1 MDTAL
6 SFRVLGPLE
15 VLVGEQRV
23 SIGGSRQR
31 IILAALILR
40 AGRVVPV
47 DLLATAI
54 WGERPPPTARSQVV
68 ICVSG
73 LRRAFLEAGAPANL
87 LGTSSPGYVLQ
98 ADPSQVDVL
107 LAERLVSQARSAE
120 GAGDLAGA
128 ARLFAEACGLWRGP
142 VLAGIESAFVESE
155 ARRLDDRQL
164 TLTEERVQLELALGR
179 HRELIDD
186 LAVFVDANPLR
197 ERLRAQLMLAR
208 YRCGR
213 RAEALDTYRIGRMQL
228 VDELGIEPGTE
239 LQALHDAILRD
250 DPELTPAPAPP
261 PARTPAPAPEAV
273 AEPEPAPAPAEPV
286 ALAQA
291 VQAEHGVVPA
301 QLPADVPHFVG
312 RAGEIAELDALLDKR
327 LGQGLLTIAL
337 ITGVGG
343 VGKSGLA
350 VHWAHRVASRFP
362 DGQLFVNLRGYDL
375 NAQPLTPGAVMD
387 RFLRAFGIGGERIPE
402 DLDERAG
409 LLRTVIGKRQVL
421 LVLDNARVIDQ
432 VRPLLPGSGTCC
444 VIVTSRDPLGDL
456 APREGASVIHLE
468 VLGSAD
474 SAALLSGVA
483 DSVVMEE
490 DPKAATLLGE
500 LCDGLPLAL
509 RIVGARLTA
518 RSYWTPARLAKRLA
532 DERRRLD
539 ELSYGQLTVRA
550 SFALSYRDL
559 SPQAALM
566 FRRLGLLEA
575 PDFASWAGAA
585 LLGIDGFDAED
596 LIDQLVDAQLVEVL
610 GRDGA
615 DQIRYR
621 FHDLVRLYARECAHA
636 EEAAGD
642 RLAATTRALS
652 CWLALAEEAHHR
664 EYGGAFTQL
673 HGSVPR
679 WRPADADELL
689 ERPLDWLDAE
699 RGAIV
704 AAISQAAHLGAS
716 ELCWDLAVT
725 ATTLFEVRSY
735 FDDWRTTHETAL
747 DAARK
752 AGDLRGEAAVL
763 CSLGS
768 MHLFQQVPE
777 RAGECLGA
785 ARELF
790 ERLEDSYG
798 MALALR
804 NISLLDRLAG
814 RFDVALDG
822 FLTAKRIFAEVGD
835 RFAEAHV
842 LGGIAQVHVDLGRL
856 ELAEPLLRQAL
867 EVFRG
872 LGSERGQAQILNR
885 LGEAL
890 LRQDRPVEAEE
901 IVRAAL
907 ALVRKRQDGIGQAYI
922 LCGLGEIQIRQ
933 NLLVAAVESLDEA
946 LVIAQGVRER
956 FVEARIHLAFGQ
968 VHARCGRF
976 DEAVAHLR
984 ETLGISTELDTRLWR
999 FRALSALGEVF
1010 ILKGDEP
1017 AAFDALNR
1025 ALDCCADTGSEDYRL
1040 ITERLA
1046 TLSVMPSESSG
1057 PCAVAGGV
1065 GD

>member
-1 MDTAL
+1 MT
-6 SFRVLGPLE
+6 
-15 VLVGEQRV
+15 
-23 SIGGSRQR
+23 
-31 IILAALILR
+31 
-40 AGRVVPV
+40 
-47 DLLATAI
+47 
-54 WGERPPPTARSQVV
+54 
-68 ICVSG
+68 
-73 LRRAFLEAGAPANL
+73 
-87 LGTSSPGYVLQ
+87 
-98 ADPSQVDVL
+98 
-107 LAERLVSQARSAE
+107 
-120 GAGDLAGA
+120 
-128 ARLFAEACGLWRGP
+128 
-142 VLAGIESAFVESE
+142 
-155 ARRLDDRQL
+155 
-164 TLTEERVQLELALGR
+164 
-179 HRELIDD
+179 
-186 LAVFVDANPLR
+186 
-197 ERLRAQLMLAR
+197 
-208 YRCGR
+208 
-213 RAEALDTYRIGRMQL
+213 
-228 VDELGIEPGTE
+228 
-239 LQALHDAILRD
+239 
-250 DPELTPAPAPP
+250 
-261 PARTPAPAPEAV
+261 
-273 AEPEPAPAPAEPV
+273 
-286 ALAQA
+286 
-291 VQAEHGVVPA
+291 PA

-312 RAGEIAELDALLDKR
+312 RASEIAELDALLDKR

-474 SAALLSGVA
+474 SAALLAGVA

-490 DPKAATLLGE
+490 DPKAAARLGE

-585 LLGIDGFDAED
+585 LLDVDELDAED

-636 EEAAGD
+636 EEPAGE
-642 RLAATTRALS
+642 RLAAITRALS
-652 CWLALAEEAHHR
+652 CWLALAEEAHQR

-673 HGSVPR
+673 HGAVPR
-679 WRPADADELL
+679 WRPADPDELL

-699 RGAIV
+699 RGALV

-747 DAARK
+747 EAARK
-752 AGDLRGEAAVL
+752 AGDPRGEAAVL

-768 MHLFQQVPE
+768 MYLFQQVPE
-777 RAGECLGA
+777 RAGECMSA

-790 ERLEDSYG
+790 ERLEDRYG

-804 NISLLDRLAG
+804 NISLLDRLRPRLSTAPET
-814 RFDVALDG
+814 VSALISP
-822 FLTAKRIFAEVGD
+822 LTPSSTI
-835 RFAEAHV
+835 
-842 LGGIAQVHVDLGRL
+842 
-856 ELAEPLLRQAL
+856 
-867 EVFRG
+867 
-872 LGSERGQAQILNR
+872 
-885 LGEAL
+885 
-890 LRQDRPVEAEE
+890 RP
-901 IVRAAL
+901 
-907 ALVRKRQDGIGQAYI
+907 
-922 LCGLGEIQIRQ
+922 
-933 NLLVAAVESLDEA
+933 
-946 LVIAQGVRER
+946 
-956 FVEARIHLAFGQ
+956 
-968 VHARCGRF
+968 
-976 DEAVAHLR
+976 
-984 ETLGISTELDTRLWR
+984 ETLLT
-999 FRALSALGEVF
+999 
-1010 ILKGDEP
+1010 
-1017 AAFDALNR
+1017 
-1025 ALDCCADTGSEDYRL
+1025 
-1040 ITERLA
+1040 
-1046 TLSVMPSESSG
+1046 
-1057 PCAVAGGV
+1057 
-1065 GD
+1065 